1 MNCEHCK
8 FELLDEDPNSQA
20 KMIIH
25 YIVMHGDA
33 EAKKLPDGYE
43 LVATVPK
50 WSHVDPPKPSKSTC
64 VSRHKQ
70 WSTWSEEEVFL

>member
-8 FELLDEDPNSQA
+8 FELLDEDPNSPV
-20 KMIIH
+20 KMTVH

-43 LVATVPK
+43 LVTTV
-50 WSHVDPPKPSKSTC
+50 
-64 VSRHKQ
+64 R
-70 WSTWSEEEVFL
+70 

>member
-8 FELLDEDPNSQA
+8 FELLDEDPNSPV
-20 KMIIH
+20 KMTVH

-50 WSHVDPPKPSKSTC
+50 WSHIVDPPKP
-64 VSRHKQ
+64 
-70 WSTWSEEEVFL
+70 TWSDEELFL

>member
-1 MNCEHCK
+1 MTV
-8 FELLDEDPNSQA
+8 
-20 KMIIH
+20 H

-50 WSHVDPPKPSKSTC
+50 WSHIVDPPKP
-64 VSRHKQ
+64 
-70 WSTWSEEEVFL
+70 TWSDEEVFL